1 MSLALAAAPAP
12 APLRSLLPPPALA
25 RRADA
30 PFPVQRGSCPVQI
43 DLRHSGS
50 QLLVLRWQIIGA
62 ADRPLSIVLGGISA
76 DHQLTSNAID
86 PRPGWWPAQVR
97 AGGALDPWQRRLL
110 AIDWIGAD
118 GTLDCAIDPDDQ
130 AQAIVAL
137 LDHLHIDRVEA
148 CIGASYG
155 AMVGLH
161 LARRLPARLG
171 QLVAFSGAHRAHPF
185 ASAWRSLQ
193 RQVLRFGAR
202 LDAGPEAVAIARALA
217 VLSYR
222 TAEEFGERFDAPV
235 RIEAGIARCAAEPYL
250 EGHGKRFAERFSAT
264 AYTRL
269 SESIDLHAIDPAT
282 VSVPV
287 TLVAARGD
295 QLVPLADCRDL
306 AERLPRLRR
315 LHEIESRY
323 GHDAFLKEDAL
334 IHDIL
339 GTALATAGAA

>member
-1 MSLALAAAPAP
+1 MSLALATAPA
-12 APLRSLLPPPALA
+12 AARSTLPPATPVA
-25 RRADA
+25 RIDA

-76 DHQLTSNAID
+76 DRQLTGNAID
-86 PRPGWWPAQVR
+86 PRPGWWPAQVH

-118 GTLDCAIDPDDQ
+118 GSLDCPIDPDDQ
-130 AQAIVAL
+130 AQAIIAL
-137 LDHLHIDRVEA
+137 LDHLRIDRVEA

-161 LARRLPARLG
+161 LARRLPRRLG
-171 QLVAFSGAHRAHPF
+171 QLVAISGAHRAHPF

-193 RQVLRFGAR
+193 RQVLRLGQR
-202 LDAGPEAVAIARALA
+202 LDVGAEAVGIARALA

-222 TAEEFGERFDAPV
+222 SAEEFGQRFDQPV
-235 RIEAGIARCAAEPYL
+235 QIEDGIARCAAEPYL
-250 EGHGKRFAERFSAT
+250 AAHGRRFAERFSTT

-282 VSVPV
+282 VRVPV
-287 TLVAARGD
+287 TVVAACSD
-295 QLVPLADCRDL
+295 QLVPLADCRSM
-306 AERLPRLRR
+306 AERLPNLRR
-315 LHEIESRY
+315 LHEIDSRY
-323 GHDAFLKEDAL
+323 GHDAFLKEDAI

-339 GTALATAGAA
+339 CAALGSGGAA